1 MCNARLYP
9 QVEIASRTDCEI
21 ANAKKYPAVLGSPR
35 FPGKCGKIV
44 GKVTN
49 QIAGGELGAQQRSQ
63 SPSDQVRVGLW
74 LVRPERRTIMMWQ
87 EAPPGPDDP
96 RLQGDGGAARPGQ
109 AYFKTRLCTMFMET
123 GACPYGDRC
132 SFAHGEHE
140 LQRPPTH
147 GYQRKTRPCN
157 RFNTPEGC
165 PYGDR
170 CNFLHNDP
178 AAPLALTFG
187 GPSSESRQVCPPV
200 REFPPNYKTRLCVR
214 FEAGNCPFADKCH
227 FAHGREELR
236 DPSANREPPRLRPR
250 SEGGR
255 GPEGP
260 GVSGSGATLNPPNAP
275 VTFLFA
281 RRPLEPKTP
290 ELRAPAPA
298 PDSTLAM
305 AREANRGAARPEW
318 ADEGGSDVYGD
329 RVES

>member
-1 MCNARLYP
+1 
-9 QVEIASRTDCEI
+9 
-21 ANAKKYPAVLGSPR
+21 
-35 FPGKCGKIV
+35 
-44 GKVTN
+44 
-49 QIAGGELGAQQRSQ
+49 
-63 SPSDQVRVGLW
+63 
-74 LVRPERRTIMMWQ
+74 MMWQ

-260 GVSGSGATLNPPNAP
+260 GVSGSGAKLNPPNAP

-290 ELRAPAPA
+290 ELRAPAPD